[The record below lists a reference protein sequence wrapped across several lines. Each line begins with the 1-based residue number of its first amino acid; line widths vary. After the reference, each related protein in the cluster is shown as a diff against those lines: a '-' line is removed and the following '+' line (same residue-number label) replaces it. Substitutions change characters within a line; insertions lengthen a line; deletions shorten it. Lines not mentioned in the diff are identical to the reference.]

1 MRKGWCRRK
10 GPVLASDAECAT
22 GAVVPPPTPNS
33 PRATRVAVGMVHSGS
48 PARTGL
54 AGRTGTVPVRWY
66 RGCGFWHGRPRPAG
80 ERAPAFRARAV
91 SRTRRATHA
100 ADGCHRSAARRRTR
114 PYRWPLGW
122 LHPPASG
129 PAGRKVGP
137 RGISGAGL
145 EGRPCPV
152 MPRFRRIVDRGARPG
167 CPIPCPFHAGVRKPP
182 RENSPPPAA
191 PGFRRPGASDRAED
205 GNQFGMERGGGD
217 ETG

>member
-100 ADGCHRSAARRRTR
+100 ADGCHRYRGFAASWTGAPGRDVRFLVLFTR
-114 PYRWPLGW
+114 EYGSPHAKTHRLPPPRGSVDPG
-122 LHPPASG
+122 HPI
-129 PAGRKVGP
+129 GRKTGTSLAWSVEAGMKRGEVFAKVLELLRVG
-137 RGISGAGL
+137 
-145 EGRPCPV
+145 
-152 MPRFRRIVDRGARPG
+152 
-167 CPIPCPFHAGVRKPP
+167 
-182 RENSPPPAA
+182 
-191 PGFRRPGASDRAED
+191 
-205 GNQFGMERGGGD
+205 
-217 ETG
+217 

>member
-1 MRKGWCRRK
+1 MTT
-10 GPVLASDAECAT
+10 GPVAFL
-22 GAVVPPPTPNS
+22 PPTPK
-33 PRATRVAVGMVHSGS
+33 S
-48 PARTGL
+48 PARKLVLPWSNGAFRSSGRETDL
-54 AGRTGTVPVRWY
+54 AGAHGHRARDGWY
-66 RGCGFWHGRPRPAG
+66 RGGGFWHGRPPPLRG